1 MSNENVPNLLEN
13 QLRKKEEEIKM
24 LKAQLEI
31 LKNTLIEIAKN
42 NHYVQ
47 N

>member
-1 MSNENVPNLLEN
+1 MSNKNVPNLLEN
-13 QLRKKEEEIKM
+13 QLRKKEEEIKA

-31 LKNTLIEIAKN
+31 LKQTLIEIASKN
-42 NHYVQ
+42 SHVQ